1 MSSDKKE
8 GSSEAPA
15 KIDDSSP
22 EMQQTAQE
30 ATALQTP
37 PVDTAANTLP
47 ETSAEKPNAEPQ
59 SQPNVAVQ
67 APPQQTGL
75 QQTQSQPDQPTEQL
89 QEQHSGKQ
97 AIQPP
102 AQQEP
107 QSQPPESEQNPTNSQ
122 TQQPAIPSQLQTT
135 DQQAGLGD
143 ASKQPAK
150 QEEPPAAPRREENL
164 AEHTL
169 QQVLKINVG
178 QIDFGEL
185 LPGQILEENLIIM
198 NTFSSTKVPFKIK
211 VNCLN
216 KEFEDLDEY
225 VYSMRRPNNNDT
237 YNYNDT
243 FLILLTAKSV
253 SYYKVAIKVP
263 NVKEEK
269 DILGSIDLTSN
280 DCQGTITIPIRAKI
294 VIPAI
299 KCEKMITLK
308 SLGLPVVKLYMKTP
322 KRQDFR
328 INLKNMCKLN
338 LVAELFILKNEMEL
352 RNIDF
357 IFYPQNVNLPPN
369 MPMNFMMSAKC
380 VGNEAEILNK
390 EVHCVMVVKIKNSSA
405 IFSYPIVILIG
416 DGKPEGKVMA

>member
-8 GSSEAPA
+8 TTGEAPI
-15 KIDDSSP
+15 KIDDSSS
-22 EMQQTAQE
+22 ETHSQAHETTVSQTQ
-30 ATALQTP
+30 L
-37 PVDTAANTLP
+37 
-47 ETSAEKPNAEPQ
+47 ETTAEKPNAEQHEQPNAPSQTPVQPTSQAQSEQVQEQTQEQQSPPKQATQSPAHSEHQ
-59 SQPNVAVQ
+59 SQPSEADQHQSHQQNPQ
-67 APPQQTGL
+67 AQ
-75 QQTQSQPDQPTEQL
+75 QPTI
-89 QEQHSGKQ
+89 Q
-97 AIQPP
+97 AQPQTADTQNSTSDLTKQPP
-102 AQQEP
+102 
-107 QSQPPESEQNPTNSQ
+107 
-122 TQQPAIPSQLQTT
+122 
-135 DQQAGLGD
+135 
-143 ASKQPAK
+143 K
-150 QEEPPAAPRREENL
+150 QEEPQPVIKREENL

-198 NTFSSTKVPFKIK
+198 NTFSNTKVPFKIK

-263 NVKEEK
+263 NIKEEK
-269 DILGSIDLTSN
+269 EIIGSIDLTSN

-294 VIPAI
+294 VVPAI

-338 LVAELFILKNEMEL
+338 LVAELFILKNDVEL

-380 VGNEAEILNK
+380 IGNEAEILNK